1 MKHDTV
7 APRASRIR
15 SILVID
21 DHPLYGDALAMAL
34 RHVFDGATI
43 RTATSLAEGI
53 AELGPDFSPDLVM
66 LDLKLPDVTG
76 MSGFLRLRER
86 VPCVPVLVISSLTS
100 VEVVHALM
108 DAGAAGFIPK
118 EAPAQDLKAALVEIG
133 AGRRYLPPA
142 YRKACR
148 TAMRK
153 AATPSVQEISR
164 RIAELTPQ
172 QARIMKLICAGK
184 PNKQIAYELSLA
196 EATVKAHITALL
208 RRLGVQNRTQA
219 AVLVESASLEGAM
232 GRPEADARA
241 FLSQ

>member
-1 MKHDTV
+1 MTQDTV
-7 APRASRIR
+7 APSASRIR

-21 DHPLYGDALAMAL
+21 DHPLYSDALTMAL
-34 RHVFDGATI
+34 RHVFDGCTI
-43 RTATSLAEGI
+43 RTATSLGEGL
-53 AELGPDFSPDLVM
+53 AQLGPDFTPDLVM

-76 MSGFLRLRER
+76 ISGFLRLRER
-86 VPCVPVLVISSLTS
+86 IPDVPMLVISALTS

-108 DAGAAGFIPK
+108 EGGAAGFIPK
-118 EAPAQDLKAALVEIG
+118 DASTDELKTALIELR

-142 YRKACR
+142 YRAACR
-148 TAMRK
+148 TAQVRPRMP
-153 AATPSVQEISR
+153 TVQEVSQK
-164 RIAELTPQ
+164 IAELTPQ

-184 PNKQIAYELSLA
+184 PNKQIAHELSLA

-219 AVLVESASLEGAM
+219 AVLVESASLDTGT
-232 GRPEADARA
+232 GLGDADARA